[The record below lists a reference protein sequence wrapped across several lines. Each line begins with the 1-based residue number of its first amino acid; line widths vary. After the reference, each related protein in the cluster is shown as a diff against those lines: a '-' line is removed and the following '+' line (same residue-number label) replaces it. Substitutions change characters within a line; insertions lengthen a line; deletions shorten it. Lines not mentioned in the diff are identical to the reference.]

1 MKQLLLAL
9 VILVSGFPAWSHVIT
24 GGEGFS
30 GNTTA
35 TLVIDFSETTV
46 NNQPLSEFLSDRS
59 LVDEFEDYI
68 SDYYADF
75 IERFTRRCEKL
86 NLTRTPGK
94 PLTLTIKV
102 KTVNTKGNEATCE
115 YIFTDTESGKMLL
128 TVTERTREGRI
139 GSFPNLLGDVIRE
152 AGGDFG
158 KFMKRYLKD
167 KKDIDD
173 PLYI

>member
-1 MKQLLLAL
+1 MRQDFVAFLL
-9 VILVSGFPAWSHVIT
+9 V
-24 GGEGFS
+24 
-30 GNTTA
+30 
-35 TLVIDFSETTV
+35 
-46 NNQPLSEFLSDRS
+46 EFLYEVDS
-59 LVDEFEDYI
+59 LVGVQVVD
-68 SDYYADF
+68 
-75 IERFTRRCEKL
+75 
-86 NLTRTPGK
+86 LTGK